1 MSDSSALPT
10 SPPLLITKLCD
21 ELNKIILGHAQLLV
35 ESLKATT
42 DSNSPASVNST
53 FGILLSNI
61 ILEAE
66 SLLQCENLP
75 DVLITL
81 NTMRSASRLYPAA
94 VGMFHHLQ
102 IADGGAVPTAAGYNL
117 HSLLGGQVR
126 SPHRPTYAILLMV

>member
-1 MSDSSALPT
+1 MSDSSAPPT
-10 SPPLLITKLCD
+10 SPPLLTTELCD
-21 ELNKIILGHAQLLV
+21 ELDNIILGHARLLV

-61 ILEAE
+61 ILKAG

-81 NTMRSASRLYPAA
+81 NTMRSVSRFGH
-94 VGMFHHLQ
+94 VSSS
-102 IADGGAVPTAAGYNL
+102 ADRGWWGSA
-117 HSLLGGQVR
+117 HSCG
-126 SPHRPTYAILLMV
+126 I